1 MRLDKEQ
8 KEAIVNT
15 IRELDP
21 DARIRLFGSR
31 TDDSARGG
39 DIDLLV
45 LSSVLQYKDK
55 LLIRARLKEISGNR
69 KIDLIITGTPETAF
83 EKYAYKTSI
92 PLRE

>member
-8 KEAIVNT
+8 KEAIVST
-15 IRELDP
+15 IRQLDP
-21 DARIRLFGSR
+21 GARIRLFGSR

-45 LSSVLQYKDK
+45 LSSVLKYRDK
-55 LLIRARLKEISGNR
+55 LLIRARLKEKLGNR
-69 KIDLIITGTPETAF
+69 KIDLIITETPETAF